1 MRAYLEYIVR
11 NTVNTAHFDSFIVL
25 TCFYSYC
32 FMFLYVFVLHLCVIN
47 DDDDDYQFMV
57 IITATEIIFI
67 SVIKTPP
74 ELNLVKTE
82 IILRSN
88 YITVNLLVCIL
99 VYSVY
104 YCFFWSPGT
113 LNLTIRKLFRLREI
127 ILPY

>member
-1 MRAYLEYIVR
+1 
-11 NTVNTAHFDSFIVL
+11 
-25 TCFYSYC
+25 
-32 FMFLYVFVLHLCVIN
+32 MFLYVFVLHLCVIN

-57 IITATEIIFI
+57 IITVTEIIFI

-104 YCFFWSPGT
+104 YCFFGH
-113 LNLTIRKLFRLREI
+113 LVH
-127 ILPY
+127 